1 MSKKTNDTTNYPKD
15 SHKEFCA
22 RCYKLNRCCPK
33 TGRKKLDKRCN
44 L

>member
-15 SHKEFCA
+15 SHKFFC
-22 RCYKLNRCCPK
+22 
-33 TGRKKLDKRCN
+33 KRCLAYHNGCPITRSKKPSSKCN